1 MKELYFCFYAD
12 DKTLDCDLNS
22 LLSTAKVVP
31 GPKTVALADPKPDTQ
46 HASAWHKQQQQ
57 SHKLNNFFL
66 ISFCED
72 NHKMELQN
80 HHYIYQQPFLRL
92 VYVIRI
98 L

>member
-46 HASAWHKQQQQ
+46 HASAWHK
-57 SHKLNNFFL
+57 HNN
-66 ISFCED
+66 
-72 NHKMELQN
+72 NRATN
-80 HHYIYQQPFLRL
+80 
-92 VYVIRI
+92 
-98 L
+98 